1 MRYAHVTPT
10 AFAQGYSKLAFPVPT
25 EKVKIVEVKSLGSA
39 LCFIAL
45 ASCGGTTRV
54 GNCPRTAVA
63 NAAQVSSNE
72 IEARRIAGE
81 RNIQPS
87 KYDAR
92 AIAASHR
99 RALGIVKVCLDE
111 HGIPA
116 CLDLYRSTGYRDYDD
131 RILRTMKSWRY
142 TPYRRDG
149 RAIPVCTAVSFI
161 YYPVVRY
168 RP

>member
-1 MRYAHVTPT
+1 MTSNGPR
-10 AFAQGYSKLAFPVPT
+10 
-25 EKVKIVEVKSLGSA
+25 A

-45 ASCGGTTRV
+45 ASCGSSARV
-54 GNCPRTAVA
+54 GNCPHTSRAD
-63 NAAQVSSNE
+63 AALVTSNE

-81 RNIQPS
+81 RQIRPS
-87 KYDAR
+87 IYNQR

-99 RALGIVKVCLDE
+99 RVLGIVKLCLDE
-111 HGIPA
+111 QGRPA

-142 TPYRRDG
+142 SPYKRNG
-149 RAIPVCTAVSFI
+149 RAIPVCTSVSFI

-168 RP
+168 RR